1 MLKLSA
7 AHTIGTTA
15 CFFMNK
21 RLHNF
26 FPNLEGVSSDPSINP
41 TFLPGLEARCPIDG
55 DVNVRLAMDSGSEQ
69 LFDINILQNIRNG
82 FAVLA
87 SDARLN
93 DDETTKSVI
102 DSYFSLPSPLSVQ
115 AFEVDFA
122 DSIVKM
128 GRIGVKTG
136 FQGEIRRVCSSFN

>member
-1 MLKLSA
+1 
-7 AHTIGTTA
+7 
-15 CFFMNK
+15 
-21 RLHNF
+21 
-26 FPNLEGVSSDPSINP
+26 
-41 TFLPGLEARCPIDG
+41 
-55 DVNVRLAMDSGSEQ
+55 MDSGSEQ

-93 DDETTKSVI
+93 DDDTTKSVI